1 MNDRKGQNVL
11 AIEHQNGKYIR
22 KKIDVLNMMTIFAT
36 FEKFGSIWG
45 NRANEMPYLVTSLSD
60 LNLLKFIQ
68 KMGVDCCEE
77 FHFRLLEEEIKI

>member
-22 KKIDVLNMMTIFAT
+22 KKIDV
-36 FEKFGSIWG
+36 KFGSIWG